1 MTLGRQL
8 NILRGDTGLVAV
20 YSFKIS
26 KVVELNDGID
36 EQVPKK
42 TVSSINQSIN
52 TLLTCCSLTSGV
64 MAMQALPPAEARVVR
79 TPDPRMKQ

>member
-20 YSFKIS
+20 NSFKIS
-26 KVVELNDGID
+26 KLVELNDGID
-36 EQVPKK
+36 EEVPKK

-52 TLLTCCSLTSGV
+52 TLLT
-64 MAMQALPPAEARVVR
+64 
-79 TPDPRMKQ
+79 